1 MPRITLGCIAIILL
15 FASLLPPVSSF
26 ADDPLIRNDYGLEL
40 LNKGEYEKAL
50 EQLQKAFSLFP
61 YDETLRR
68 NLAVAY
74 AYVGKKELENNRYLE
89 AAEHFD
95 HARELVPGN
104 TTYGMMRGIAFYLA
118 KNYEAAKF
126 ELQRAVDEGNQ
137 AIDSY
142 YFLGRALYDS
152 GELELAVESLVKAQ
166 TLEPGNKPVTDLL
179 EKIRRE
185 MAVESRMG
193 KGHSSRFELSYDAE
207 ATSGLADA
215 VLDALE
221 TAYNRIGSDL
231 DYFPA
236 ARIPV
241 ILYTK
246 KDYRLVTSSPE
257 WSGGL
262 YDGKIR
268 LPIGGATDLT
278 PQLRAVLFHEY
289 THVIVNEITR
299 GNVPT
304 WLNEG
309 LAEYE
314 GRREYNPPMAEL
326 GGSARHGGNYLPF
339 TSLEGSFGGFNS
351 KQASLAYQQSYSLV
365 NYMIGAYGWFNIKE
379 ILTNLGRK
387 MPLNAA
393 LSKALN
399 GFAIDYSG
407 MVREWQVYMEKEFG
421 K

>member
-1 MPRITLGCIAIILL
+1 MGTTTFVRIFLSMCLFLL
-15 FASLLPPVSSF
+15 AQPFQSF
-26 ADDPLIRNDYGLEL
+26 ADDPLLRNDYALEL

-50 EQLQKAFSLFP
+50 EQLQKAFSFYP
-61 YDETLRR
+61 YDETLRK

-74 AYVGKKELENNRYLE
+74 MYVGKREMENNRYLE
-89 AAEHFD
+89 AAQFFD
-95 HARELVPGN
+95 NARELVPGN

-118 KNYEAAKF
+118 KSYDAAKF
-126 ELQRAVDEGNQ
+126 ELRRALDGGNQ
-137 AIDSY
+137 SIDCH
-142 YFLGRALYDS
+142 YFLGRAQYDA
-152 GELELAVESLVKAQ
+152 GELEPALETLGKAQ
-166 TLEPGNKPVTDLL
+166 SLEPGNKAVADLL

-185 MAVESRMG
+185 LAVESKMG
-193 KGHSSRFELSYDAE
+193 KGHSSKFELSYDTE
-207 ATSGLADA
+207 ATSSVADA

-221 TAYNRIGSDL
+221 TAYNRVGSDL
-231 DYFPA
+231 DHFPS

-246 KDYRLVTSSPE
+246 KDYRQVTSSPE

-289 THVIVNEITR
+289 THVVVNEIAR
-299 GNVPT
+299 GNAPL

-314 GRREYNPPMAEL
+314 GRREWNPPMAEL
-326 GGSARHGGNYLPF
+326 GRSAKDGRYLSFP
-339 TSLEGSFGGFNS
+339 SLEGSFAGLDS

-365 NYMIGAYGWFNIKE
+365 NYMIGAYGWFNVKE
-379 ILTNLGRK
+379 LLVNLGGK
-387 MPLNAA
+387 MPVDASIKKA
-393 LSKALN
+393 LS
-399 GFAIDYSG
+399 GFAIDYAG
-407 MVREWQVYMEKEFG
+407 VIREWQGYMQKEFG

>member
-1 MPRITLGCIAIILL
+1 MQKMTFACLSVVYLL
-15 FASLLPPVSSF
+15 AFLFWPIPSW
-26 ADDPLIRNDYGLEL
+26 ADDPLIRNDYALEL

-50 EQLQKAFSLFP
+50 EQLQRAFSFYP
-61 YDETLRR
+61 YDETLRK

-74 AYVGKKELENNRYLE
+74 MYMGKKELENNRYLE
-89 AAEHFD
+89 AAENFD
-95 HARELVPGN
+95 HARELSPGN
-104 TTYGMMRGIAFYLA
+104 STYGMMRGIAFYLA
-118 KNYEAAKF
+118 KNYDASKF
-126 ELQRAVDEGNQ
+126 ELRR
-137 AIDSY
+137 AIDDGNRTTDIY
-142 YFLGRALYDS
+142 YFLGRAHYDS
-152 GELELAVESLVKAQ
+152 GELESAVETLVKAQ
-166 TLEPGNKPVTDLL
+166 ELEPGNKVVAELL

-185 MAVESRMG
+185 VAVESKMG
-193 KGHSSRFELSYDAE
+193 KGHSSKFEISYDTE
-207 ATSGLADA
+207 ATSSLADA

-221 TAYNRIGSDL
+221 TAYNQVGSDL
-231 DYFPA
+231 DYFPS

-268 LPIGGATDLT
+268 LPIGGAAELT
-278 PQLRAVLFHEY
+278 PQLRAILFHEY
-289 THVIVNEITR
+289 THVVVNELAR

-326 GGSARHGGNYLPF
+326 GGAAKIGSYLPF
-339 TSLEGSFGGFNS
+339 SSLEGSFGGLSS

-365 NYMIGAYGWFNIKE
+365 NYMIGAYGWFNVKE
-379 ILTNLGRK
+379 ILVNLGRRI
-387 MPLNAA
+387 PVDAA
-393 LSKALN
+393 LSKALG
-399 GFAIDYSG
+399 GFAMDYAG
-407 MVREWQVYMEKEFG
+407 MVREWQNYMRKEFG
-421 K
+421 R